1 MELQQVLQEKYYKSS
16 TQIGSLTET
25 KINSV
30 NCLDLFEF
38 CHWLYCLIVQL
49 NTYYLIV

>member
-30 NCLDLFEF
+30 NCLDLFVIG
-38 CHWLYCLIVQL
+38 YIVL
-49 NTYYLIV
+49 LCN